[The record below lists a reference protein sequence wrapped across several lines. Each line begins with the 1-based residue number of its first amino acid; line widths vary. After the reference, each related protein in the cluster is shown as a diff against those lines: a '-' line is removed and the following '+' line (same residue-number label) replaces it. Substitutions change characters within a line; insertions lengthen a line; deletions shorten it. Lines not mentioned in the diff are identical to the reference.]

1 MNFSK
6 MFKEATGNQ
15 PFPYQQRMAE
25 AEEFPS
31 LLEVPTGAGK
41 TAAAILGWLWRRR
54 FASDE
59 IRQTTPRRLV
69 YCLPMRVLVE
79 QTWECAVTWLY
90 NLELLGG
97 SAVFDGSEE
106 GRGLKSYEP
115 FPDDS
120 DDDPEKIRVHLLM
133 GGEVDRDWDMYPERD
148 AILIGTQ
155 DMLLSRAL
163 NRGYAMSRYRWPVQF
178 GLLNNDCLWVMD
190 EVQLMSNGLATTTQ
204 LQAFR
209 RLLGTSKGVRS
220 IWMSATVR
228 KDWLETV
235 DFDVERDAPGFL
247 ELSDDDKKA
256 LKSRLEAS
264 KPVQMADF
272 TASEDGKTEAE
283 LLIKSHKAGTRSLMI
298 ANTVKRAQ
306 KIYNQLKKRKP
317 EAEIILLH
325 SRFRPLDRNVALK
338 SLLDPPGE
346 KGVIAICTQVVEAGV
361 DVSARLLISDLAP
374 WASLVQRFGRCNRRG
389 EFNGGGTPQ
398 AQVIWIPPEKLDD
411 PKDAAPYSLD
421 ELKDAQSI
429 LADLVDVGPHNLP
442 APTNN
447 LVYASV
453 LRKKDLVELFDTTP
467 DLAGADIDVS
477 RFIREA
483 DEHDVQVFW
492 RDIDSKGPSEDE
504 HAPSRDELCS
514 VSVGDIRKFNKDVWR
529 WDYLDKKWIRVRDI
543 YPGLVLMLRAD
554 DGGYGS
560 DAGWTG
566 NKGRTEPVEHTNTI
580 PGDANDTDLLA
591 SGAQWQTIA
600 QHTDEVV
607 REVENFITTFGID
620 NGVSE
625 PLLKAAR
632 WHDVGKA
639 HQVFQHALPEP
650 SPDDSKL
657 WGKSKG
663 GALRYERRHFRH
675 ELASGIVMLLHG
687 QSDLAAYL
695 AASHHG
701 KVRLSI
707 RSLPDEKA
715 PDDETIRFARGVWD
729 NDLLPSTDIGG
740 GVVAPAT
747 VINLSFMELGEDET
761 TGPSWLA
768 RMLCLRDDP
777 CHGPFRLAFVE
788 AIIRIADWRASAAN
802 ANTVEGVKNV

>member
-1 MNFSK
+1 
-6 MFKEATGNQ
+6 
-15 PFPYQQRMAE
+15 MAE
-25 AEEFPS
+25 HLSP
-31 LLEVPTGAGK
+31 
-41 TAAAILGWLWRRR
+41 RR
-54 FASDE
+54 FW
-59 IRQTTPRRLV
+59 I
-69 YCLPMRVLVE
+69 
-79 QTWECAVTWLY
+79 
-90 NLELLGG
+90 
-97 SAVFDGSEE
+97 
-106 GRGLKSYEP
+106 
-115 FPDDS
+115 
-120 DDDPEKIRVHLLM
+120 
-133 GGEVDRDWDMYPERD
+133 
-148 AILIGTQ
+148 
-155 DMLLSRAL
+155 
-163 NRGYAMSRYRWPVQF
+163 
-178 GLLNNDCLWVMD
+178 
-190 EVQLMSNGLATTTQ
+190 
-204 LQAFR
+204 
-209 RLLGTSKGVRS
+209 
-220 IWMSATVR
+220 
-228 KDWLETV
+228 
-235 DFDVERDAPGFL
+235 APG
-247 ELSDDDKKA
+247 
-256 LKSRLEAS
+256 
-264 KPVQMADF
+264 
-272 TASEDGKTEAE
+272 
-283 LLIKSHKAGTRSLMI
+283 
-298 ANTVKRAQ
+298 
-306 KIYNQLKKRKP
+306 
-317 EAEIILLH
+317 
-325 SRFRPLDRNVALK
+325 
-338 SLLDPPGE
+338 
-346 KGVIAICTQVVEAGV
+346 
-361 DVSARLLISDLAP
+361 
-374 WASLVQRFGRCNRRG
+374 
-389 EFNGGGTPQ
+389 
-398 AQVIWIPPEKLDD
+398 KLDD

-429 LADLVDVGPHNLP
+429 LAHLVDAGPHNLP

-492 RDIDSKGPSEDE
+492 RDISGKGPSEDE

-591 SGAQWQTIA
+591 SGTQWQTIA

-639 HQVFQHALPEP
+639 HHVFQHALPEP

-715 PDDETIRFARGVWD
+715 PDDETMRFARGVWD
-729 NDLLPSTDIGG
+729 NDLLPEHRPRWRSGCTGYCNQSFFHGIGRG
-740 GVVAPAT
+740 
-747 VINLSFMELGEDET
+747 
-761 TGPSWLA
+761 
-768 RMLCLRDDP
+768 
-777 CHGPFRLAFVE
+777 
-788 AIIRIADWRASAAN
+788 
-802 ANTVEGVKNV
+802 